1 MQLFIKLE
9 IGRGIK
15 ALSERVCTGAFV
27 HLTPLRAIPH
37 GNGAKRKEPSFL
49 SCSLYSTPHPP
60 RCGTMQPCPQGRQ
73 TSQEARLTDLYAF
86 PPIYG
91 ATKCRYGQMVYP
103 ARDEYVGRSLA
114 LYGEFSEGEAQV
126 FRQLVREGDVAVEVG
141 ANIGAHTVLLAR
153 LAAGSG
159 AVLAFEPQPVLY
171 QTLCANMA
179 LNNITNVMAEK
190 CGLGNR
196 SQTLHIPVLDYGAK
210 HNFGGLSLELADE
223 GEPVLVK
230 RLDSYGLGKCAFIKI
245 DVEGMEQQVLEG
257 AANTIHSHRPVMY
270 VENDRREKSPDLIQ
284 LLLAMDYALWW
295 HITPL
300 YNPNNFAGNK
310 NNVFG
315 GTVSINMLCA
325 PKEKAGDEITRL
337 ASGMTE
343 VAGPDDW
350 WRR

>member
-1 MQLFIKLE
+1 MP
-9 IGRGIK
+9 
-15 ALSERVCTGAFV
+15 AGA
-27 HLTPLRAIPH
+27 AD
-37 GNGAKRKEPSFL
+37 
-49 SCSLYSTPHPP
+49 C
-60 RCGTMQPCPQGRQ
+60 
-73 TSQEARLTDLYAF
+73 QEARLTDLYAF

-114 LYGEFSEGEAQV
+114 LYGEFSEGEARV
-126 FRQLVREGDVAVEVG
+126 FSRLVRAGDVVVEAG
-141 ANIGAHTVLLAR
+141 ANLGAHTVLLAR
-153 LAAGSG
+153 LVGGAGSG

-179 LNNITNVMAEK
+179 LNNVVNVRAEK

-210 HNFGGLSLELADE
+210 DNFGGLSLELVDE
-223 GEPVLVK
+223 GEPVPVK
-230 RLDSYGLGKCAFIKI
+230 RLDSYSLGKCAFIKI

-257 AANTIHSHRPVMY
+257 ASNTIHSHRPVLY
-270 VENDRREKSPDLIQ
+270 VENDRKEKSPGLIQ

-295 HITPL
+295 HVTPL

-315 GTVSINMLCA
+315 GTVSINMLCV
-325 PKEKAGDEITRL
+325 PKEKTGGEASEMRDM
-337 ASGMTE
+337 ASGMVE

-350 WRR
+350 WRRQG